1 MNAKSTPIRSTASVW
16 MLLVLFLVGTALP
29 AVSRMTCLMSGHSE
43 LSVGQAEECC
53 PDEAPTTG
61 SSVKPVCCEVLT
73 AKPTSQPFRAQ
84 WPVLLPISAVHAL
97 VFVEVPPPCIFRT
110 PSVRMH
116 RWPPPLGD
124 RLAAI
129 GVLLI

>member
-1 MNAKSTPIRSTASVW
+1 MIRRPASIW
-16 MLLVLFLVGTALP
+16 LLLVLFLVGTALP

-43 LSVGQAEECC
+43 LSFGQAQECC
-53 PDEAPTTG
+53 PDETPTTG
-61 SSVKPVCCEVLT
+61 STVKPVCCEVLT

-84 WPVLLPISAVHAL
+84 WPVLLPVVAIHAVVSVDLAPQSASRPLA
-97 VFVEVPPPCIFRT
+97 
-110 PSVRMH
+110 VRMD